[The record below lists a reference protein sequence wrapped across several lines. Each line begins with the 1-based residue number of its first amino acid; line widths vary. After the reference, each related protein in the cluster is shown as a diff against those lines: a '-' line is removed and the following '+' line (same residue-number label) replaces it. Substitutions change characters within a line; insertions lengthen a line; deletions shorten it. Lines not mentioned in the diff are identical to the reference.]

1 MKITNKIA
9 SLAAAMSLMCGT
21 AIAGP
26 NLVTNGGFEDGSAGW
41 TMSGMGVAQ
50 YGAGLVHSGQFGTA
64 TGCVGDGC
72 VSNLGSGSFFGQNL
86 ATTVGSEYEM
96 SFWIAETG
104 GQHSQ
109 VSVFWNGQMVASALN
124 PNNNSYQNGTGPV
137 QFSVT
142 GLFATSDS
150 TWFEIHGRQDPAGIY
165 FDDVSVTEVGTADVP
180 EPGTLA
186 VLLTGLG
193 LFGATRR
200 AKRGASRQG

>member
-1 MKITNKIA
+1 MKITKKIA
-9 SLAAAMSLMCGT
+9 GLAAALSLMCGT

-26 NLVTNGGFEDGSAGW
+26 NLVTNGGFEDGATGW
-41 TMSGMGVAQ
+41 TITMGIGA
-50 YGAGLVHSGQFGTA
+50 YGPGLVHSGQSAAG
-64 TGCVGDGC
+64 TGCVGDRC
-72 VSNLGSGSFFGQNL
+72 VATAGSGAYFGQTL
-86 ATTVGSEYEM
+86 ATTAGSEYEM

-104 GQHSQ
+104 GANSQ

-124 PNNNSYQNGTGPV
+124 PNNYSYQNGTGPI

-142 GLFATSDS
+142 GLLATSDS
-150 TWFEIHGRQDPAGIY
+150 TWFEVHGRQDPAGIF
-165 FDDVSVTEVGTADVP
+165 FDDVSVTEIDTAAVP

>member
-26 NLVTNGGFEDGSAGW
+26 NLVTNGGFEDGYAGW
-41 TMSGMGVAQ
+41 VTSMGVGA
-50 YGAGLVHSGQFGTA
+50 YGAAFAHSGQYSAG

-72 VSNLGSGSFFGQNL
+72 VSNLGSGAFFGQTL
-86 ATTVGSEYEM
+86 ATTAGSEYEM
-96 SFWIAETG
+96 SFWIAESG
-104 GQHSQ
+104 GPNSQ

-124 PNNNSYQNGTGPV
+124 PNNYSYQNQTGPI
-137 QFSVT
+137 QFTVT
-142 GLFATSDS
+142 GLFATGSD
-150 TWFEIHGRQDPAGIY
+150 TWFEVHGRQDPGGIF
-165 FDDVSVTEVGTADVP
+165 FDDVSVTEVNTTDVP

-200 AKRGASRQG
+200 AKRGTSPQR